1 MPETEPKLHISIIT
15 LFPDIFD
22 NHLKHLPISRALEK
36 KLVQIDFINLRD
48 FAVDKRGTVDSP
60 PYGGGPGM
68 ILQPE
73 PIFNAV
79 SFAVNRYKD
88 LLTGVDKDKSNK
100 SEDLPGDMLGKDGS
114 DKKLSKIIF
123 LTPRGKTYD
132 QKKALEL
139 SQVDY
144 LIIVCG
150 RYEGMDQRVVDYFT
164 NIADLSGQ
172 TADYRQNNPPI
183 NPTDTM
189 NELIAEEVSIGNYVL
204 SGGEIPSMAIVES
217 VVRLLPGAIDN
228 PEALT
233 NESFNPSR
241 PSQVEHPQYSRPE
254 EWQGLK
260 VPEVLVSGHHAKIE
274 KWKGLA

>member
-1 MPETEPKLHISIIT
+1 MPETEPKLHISVIT

-36 KLVQIDFINLRD
+36 KLVQIDLINLRD

-73 PIFNAV
+73 PIFNAA

-88 LLTGVDKDKSNK
+88 LYDT
-100 SEDLPGDMLGKDGS
+100 LGKDGS
-114 DKKLSKIIF
+114 DKKLSRIIF

-139 SQVDY
+139 SQVDH
-144 LIIVCG
+144 LITVCG
-150 RYEGMDQRVVDYFT
+150 RYEGIDQRVIDYFT
-164 NIADLSGQ
+164 K
-172 TADYRQNNPPI
+172 ADYRQNNPPT
-183 NPTDTM
+183 NPTDTT
-189 NELIAEEVSIGNYVL
+189 NQLTAEEISIGNYVL
-204 SGGEIPSMAIVES
+204 SGGEVPAMAIVES
-217 VVRLLPGAIDN
+217 IVRLLPGAIDN

-233 NESFNPSR
+233 NESFNTSR

-254 EWQGLK
+254 EWQGLR